1 MSQSLLITSIV
12 LAFLVLFPLFWWLVT
27 RFLKK
32 ASGMDRGT
40 GIEALGPLVADCGN
54 GSARI
59 NGINHN
65 HTLRLT
71 HHEGGYV
78 FATSPLMGGGQLVVR
93 HDEISSVETNKVF
106 WLFNRVVI
114 KTTFDSTI
122 TLYGRLARA
131 FAQAAHQGVNK

>member
-32 ASGMDRGT
+32 ASGMDQGT
-40 GIEALGPLVADCGN
+40 GIEALGPLVTDCGK
-54 GSARI
+54 GSARS

-65 HTLRLT
+65 HTLRLA

-78 FATSPLMGGGQLVVR
+78 FATSVFMGGGQLVVR
-93 HDEISSVETNKVF
+93 HEEIQSAEANKILGLFHRVIIRTNFGSK
-106 WLFNRVVI
+106 
-114 KTTFDSTI
+114 I
-122 TLYGRLARA
+122 TLYGRLAKKL
-131 FAQAAHQGVNK
+131 AASPLIQS